1 MVLCQSSRNSERLR
15 KSRLR
20 LDKSVSLVNI
30 TPKIMTGLSDS
41 EFRSSSFYMFS
52 LILFKVEFLLVKYDS
67 NTWSN
72 FGSVKWAK
80 KDGSMN
86 FELVIWN
93 ENTRLFVLVRVR
105 VLLLL
110 RRNTSSPE
118 SVFDILEAK
127 ACSCSIFSK
136 IPCSC
141 SFMFG

>member
-1 MVLCQSSRNSERLR
+1 
-15 KSRLR
+15 
-20 LDKSVSLVNI
+20 
-30 TPKIMTGLSDS
+30 MTGLSDS

-118 SVFDILEAK
+118 SVFDIWKQKHVPVQFFRKFRVRVRL
-127 ACSCSIFSK
+127 CSGNYERTNVFAPNVYDFVHPCPRSQKK
-136 IPCSC
+136 ILQ
-141 SFMFG
+141 